1 MKIELTKEQVIKIIE
16 EELPKIIERHP
27 EVKAKLVE
35 VLEEKMATKE
45 DIKMLIEQIE
55 KNRQESNK
63 RFEQLI
69 KEMNKR
75 FEEINQRFE
84 EMREDT
90 NKRFEE
96 TNERFEQLIK
106 EMNKRFEEVNRRF
119 EEMRKDTDKRFEEI
133 RKEFN
138 ERFEQ
143 LTKGMR
149 DGFKKLSDTISAVG
163 SRWSIFSE
171 RAFRDAM
178 SDLLKKLGLD
188 KAEKWVELDEEGI
201 VFGHPSMVE
210 VDLLIKNN
218 VHYLIEVKSSVS
230 EGDAIKLKNIG
241 ELYEKKTKVKPQL
254 VFVTPFMREKAKIL
268 CKKYG
273 IKYYVGIVEPEEEG

>member
-27 EVKAKLVE
+27 EVRAKLVE

-96 TNERFEQLIK
+96 
-106 EMNKRFEEVNRRF
+106 
-119 EEMRKDTDKRFEEI
+119 I

-143 LTKGMR
+143 LTKEMR

-163 SRWSIFSE
+163 SRWGIFSK

-210 VDLLIKNN
+210 VDLLIKDN

-254 VFVTPFMREKAKIL
+254 VFVTPFMKEKAKIL